1 MSHSTVVPSPD
12 SGQPAWQPGA
22 CAVVPLTS
30 WLSARYT
37 SAPDGIEPAVLV
49 AEGVAGAWAGD
60 AEATAVAVVAVVAC
74 SLAAAWLAGAGA
86 LWLTSGTLAGGAV
99 EPAEP
104 WLAHPAASTVTAVV
118 AASVKRRVTEVID
131 PPIARNPAC
140 CL

>member
-37 SAPDGIEPAVLV
+37 SAPDGTEPAVLV
-49 AEGVAGAWAGD
+49 TEGVAGAWAGD
-60 AEATAVAVVAVVAC
+60 AEATAVAVATG
-74 SLAAAWLAGAGA
+74 SLAAAWLAG
-86 LWLTSGTLAGGAV
+86 GTV

-104 WLAHPAASTVTAVV
+104 WLAHPAARTVTAVV
-118 AASVKRRVTEVID
+118 AASVQRRVTEVID
-131 PPIARNPAC
+131 PPMARNPAC

>member
-1 MSHSTVVPSPD
+1 M
-12 SGQPAWQPGA
+12 
-22 CAVVPLTS
+22 
-30 WLSARYT
+30 
-37 SAPDGIEPAVLV
+37 LV
-49 AEGVAGAWAGD
+49 TEGVAGTWAGD
-60 AEATAVAVVAVVAC
+60 ADATAVAAVAG

-86 LWLTSGTLAGGAV
+86 LWLAGGTA

-131 PPIARNPAC
+131 PPMARSPAC

>member
-30 WLSARYT
+30 WLSAKYT
-37 SAPDGIEPAVLV
+37 VAPDGTEPAVPV
-49 AEGVAGAWAGD
+49 TEGVAVAWAGD
-60 AEATAVAVVAVVAC
+60 AEATAVAVAAG

-86 LWLTSGTLAGGAV
+86 LWLAGGAL

-104 WLAHPAASTVTAVV
+104 WLAHPAASTVTAVA

-131 PPIARNPAC
+131 PPIARNPEC

>member
-1 MSHSTVVPSPD
+1 
-12 SGQPAWQPGA
+12 
-22 CAVVPLTS
+22 
-30 WLSARYT
+30 
-37 SAPDGIEPAVLV
+37 VLV
-49 AEGVAGAWAGD
+49 TEAVAGAWAGD
-60 AEATAVAVVAVVAC
+60 AEATAVAVVAG

-86 LWLTSGTLAGGAV
+86 LWLTGGTLAGGTLAGGTV

-131 PPIARNPAC
+131 PPMARNPAC